1 MDADRLA
8 ALQARIEDAKRKL
21 SMLADLYLDNRIS
34 REDYERKFAEFNA
47 ELRAAE
53 AELAQPVEVERAMRM
68 LGDLGGMIGQMTPEA
83 QKRNLHR
90 IFTRI
95 ELNDQG
101 EAVRVE
107 VKPWVRQ
114 AFEPFLGS
122 SPLLTTNI
130 MPKVGVEPT
139 LPRERD
145 FESRA
150 SASSATS
157 AL

>member
-1 MDADRLA
+1 MLMARMDASRLA

-21 SMLADLYLDNRIS
+21 STLADLYLDNRIS
-34 REDYERKFAEFNA
+34 RADHERKFAEFNA

-68 LGDLGGMIGQMTPEA
+68 LGDLGGMLGQMTPEA

-107 VKPWVRQ
+107 VKPWVMR
-114 AFEPFLGS
+114 AFEPMLGS
-122 SPLLTTNI
+122 TPVYRTYYAEGGSQP
-130 MPKVGVEPT
+130 
-139 LPRERD
+139 
-145 FESRA
+145 
-150 SASSATS
+150 
-157 AL
+157 

>member
-1 MDADRLA
+1 M
-8 ALQARIEDAKRKL
+8 
-21 SMLADLYLDNRIS
+21 STLADLYLDNRIS

-101 EAVRVE
+101 EAARVE
-107 VKPWVRQ
+107 VKPWVMR
-114 AFEPFLGS
+114 AFEPMLG
-122 SPLLTTNI
+122 PAPVYRPYCAEGGNRTHT
-130 MPKVGVEPT
+130 PV
-139 LPRERD
+139 REHD
-145 FESRA
+145 FESCA

-157 AL
+157 ATSSSV